1 MMDEPTSGAGT
12 PADTQGGAVSV
23 EERDEMLIEEEAAGQ
38 EELAVTAPDVLAD
51 SLGEYLR
58 AWWTRIRS
66 GESGVAPV
74 IAGLVLIVI
83 FFRIEQS
90 TFLSAGNLV
99 NLFVQAAVF
108 ILFAAAETYALLL
121 SEIDLSVGA
130 VAGVG
135 AFVVA
140 ELIAPPVNLV
150 WWLGIAGGLFV
161 CAAIGVFQ
169 GTLITRLHLPS
180 FIVTLGGL
188 LGLQGVYIELANID
202 KTAVGGVISIATNS
216 PVYNLVNAN
225 MSPTLSWIVLIVA
238 VVIYGAVSISGAARR
253 RARGLSAPPLSVV
266 ILKVVLAAAGGVA
279 IVIICT
285 VNRGAGL
292 FHLNGVPWVLLLVLL
307 VIGAWSFLLGRT
319 KLGRYIYAIGA
330 NPEAARRAGLH
341 AVRLHRR
348 PRGDCIRIAAGI
360 DGHQHRRR
368 QFRAVCRGGG
378 GDRRHQPVRRPRQ
391 DALRAAGRN
400 CHRDGVQRTG
410 ADGNQRRR
418 RRHRHRDRADP
429 RGHGRLPGT
438 APRRHGHLTGAP
450 GASGAATRPRRSCR
464 LGPGQCPRRWKPR
477 RPGEAPGPTVRR
489 ATRRA

>member
-135 AFVVA
+135 AFVIA

-307 VIGAWSFLLGRT
+307 VIGVWSFLLGRT

-330 NPEAARRAGLH
+330 NPEAARRAGINVARVRTAAFMLCAFTAGLAGIAYESRLGSMATNIDAGSFVLYAVAAAVIGGTSLFGGRGKMLH
-341 AVRLHRR
+341 ALLGGIVIATVFNGLALM
-348 PRGDCIRIAAGI
+348 GISAAGVDI
-360 DGHQHRRR
+360 ATAIVLILAVTVDSLVRRR
-368 QFRAVCRGGG
+368 GT
-378 GDRRHQPVRRPRQ
+378 
-391 DALRAAGRN
+391 
-400 CHRDGVQRTG
+400 TG
-410 ADGNQRRR
+410 A
-418 RRHRHRDRADP
+418 
-429 RGHGRLPGT
+429 
-438 APRRHGHLTGAP
+438 
-450 GASGAATRPRRSCR
+450 
-464 LGPGQCPRRWKPR
+464 
-477 RPGEAPGPTVRR
+477 V
-489 ATRRA
+489 

>member
-135 AFVVA
+135 AFVIA

-150 WWLGIAGGLFV
+150 WWLGIAGGLVV
-161 CAAIGVFQ
+161 CAGIGVFQ

-238 VVIYGAVSISGAARR
+238 VVVYGAVSISGAARR

-330 NPEAARRAGLH
+330 NPEAARRAGINVARVRTAAFMLCAFTAGLAGIAYESRLGSMATNIDAGSFVLY
-341 AVRLHRR
+341 AVAAAVIGGTSLFGG
-348 PRGDCIRIAAGI
+348 RGKMLYALLGGIVIATVFNGLALMGISAAGVDI
-360 DGHQHRRR
+360 ATAIVLILAVTVDSLVRRR
-368 QFRAVCRGGG
+368 GA
-378 GDRRHQPVRRPRQ
+378 
-391 DALRAAGRN
+391 
-400 CHRDGVQRTG
+400 TG
-410 ADGNQRRR
+410 I
-418 RRHRHRDRADP
+418 
-429 RGHGRLPGT
+429 
-438 APRRHGHLTGAP
+438 
-450 GASGAATRPRRSCR
+450 
-464 LGPGQCPRRWKPR
+464 
-477 RPGEAPGPTVRR
+477 
-489 ATRRA
+489 

>member
-12 PADTQGGAVSV
+12 PADTQGGAVSI
-23 EERDEMLIEEEAAGQ
+23 EERDEILTEEEAAGQ
-38 EELAVTAPDVLAD
+38 EGLAVAAPDVLAD

-58 AWWTRIRS
+58 AWWRRIRN

-238 VVIYGAVSISGAARR
+238 VVVYGAVSISGAARR

-330 NPEAARRAGLH
+330 NPEAARRAGINVARVRTAAFMLCAFTAGLAGIAYESRLGSMATNIDAGSFVLY
-341 AVRLHRR
+341 AVAAAVIGGTSLFGG
-348 PRGDCIRIAAGI
+348 RGKMLNALLGGIVIATVFNGLALMGISAAGVDI
-360 DGHQHRRR
+360 ATAIVLILAVTVDSLVRRR
-368 QFRAVCRGGG
+368 GT
-378 GDRRHQPVRRPRQ
+378 
-391 DALRAAGRN
+391 
-400 CHRDGVQRTG
+400 TG
-410 ADGNQRRR
+410 
-418 RRHRHRDRADP
+418 
-429 RGHGRLPGT
+429 T
-438 APRRHGHLTGAP
+438 
-450 GASGAATRPRRSCR
+450 
-464 LGPGQCPRRWKPR
+464 
-477 RPGEAPGPTVRR
+477 
-489 ATRRA
+489 